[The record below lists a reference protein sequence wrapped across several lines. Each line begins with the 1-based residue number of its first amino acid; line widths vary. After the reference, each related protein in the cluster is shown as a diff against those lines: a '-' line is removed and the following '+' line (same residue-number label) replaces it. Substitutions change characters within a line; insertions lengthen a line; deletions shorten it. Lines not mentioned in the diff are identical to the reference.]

1 MSLFAVA
8 EKIDGIEIKL
18 RSLSYETLKNI
29 EKNKQASIV
38 IYSEK
43 SKVLLDNL
51 LINWNKFL
59 EIYKGEDNNK
69 NLSLFTSLDE
79 KIKGILALRNDILNL
94 RNKKEIIFTVN
105 FETLKI
111 NLVKNIEK
119 IEALYNEDSNQC
131 IIIKN
136 NIILSKKYYSEILFL
151 NESILKLKNEELTL
165 LYEKSKDYAI
175 SLIIVMIQKFLLEDD
190 EEDSENCIND
200 EDRRELREL
209 INSMKI

>member
-190 EEDSENCIND
+190 EEASENCIND